1 MSCLQLHLLN
11 MDERISRLRKLHK
24 LEKSNSLP
32 LHATMELEPAPKS
45 KSKSKKKVTA
55 RLERGKNVSEACNS
69 LFGSDVDGDMLRLQN
84 ADMLTELDGV
94 KCVCQCTY

>member
-11 MDERISRLRKLHK
+11 MDERITRLRKLHK

-32 LHATMELEPAPKS
+32 LHATLELVPAPKP

-55 RLERGKNVSEACNS
+55 HLERGKNVSEAYNS
-69 LFGSDVDGDMLRLQN
+69 INGSDVVGGVLRLQST
-84 ADMLTELDGV
+84 DMLAELDGV